1 MDLKTLTSDE
11 TFDEIGAA
19 FQQFG
24 FSFDPCRPWTEFFEV
39 FKPPG
44 KTDLERRM
52 STNLLHYKA
61 NYCRIFAGVV
71 VLGLLCS
78 PSSLLAVVAA
88 AGAVA
93 LAVSFK
99 KGEPYVRVGDARV
112 RLNHRNRALAGASLA
127 GLALTLFGS
136 FLWVLITLSVALL
149 LPLTHM
155 ALRPRSF
162 AAKYNVA
169 TDEVRSLFGATNAA
183 SRPAPAAPLAP
194 HRPGTPPRA
203 ATPAD
208 GTPRVGRRRSARG
221 RRHRRLAPRARDP
234 SEGSV
239 LRRRRPLERRKIPTA
254 GR

>member
-1 MDLKTLTSDE
+1 MV
-11 TFDEIGAA
+11 G
-19 FQQFG
+19 
-24 FSFDPCRPWTEFFEV
+24 RPWAEFFEV

-71 VLGLLCS
+71 FLGLICS

-183 SRPAPAAPLAP
+183 SRPAPAAPLSK
-194 HRPGTPPRA
+194 
-203 ATPAD
+203 
-208 GTPRVGRRRSARG
+208 TPRRNET
-221 RRHRRLAPRARDP
+221 RRLAPRARDP

-239 LRRRRPLERRKIPTA
+239 LRRKRPLERRKIPTA